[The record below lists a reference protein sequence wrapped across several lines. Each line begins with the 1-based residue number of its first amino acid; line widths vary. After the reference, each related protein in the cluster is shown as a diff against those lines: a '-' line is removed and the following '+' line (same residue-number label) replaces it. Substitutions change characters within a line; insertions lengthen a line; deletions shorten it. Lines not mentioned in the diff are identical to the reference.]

1 MSDVVQHAH
10 GDFWQAPLATPAG
23 TAVAAGLAMVQTCG
37 HCGAEFV
44 MGAGFCHV
52 CGNARQVEAAL
63 TSTQNWTRY
72 VQFHQIKRFFG
83 LSTASLMA
91 FLLGLGCTLA
101 ALLVG
106 FIFSANTVLDWQ
118 AVQIWRIEWLLS
130 AVACFVAGILLR
142 RPVQEKTD

>member
-1 MSDVVQHAH
+1 MSEVVQHAQ
-10 GDFWQAPLATPAG
+10 GDFWQAPLATGG
-23 TAVAAGLAMVQTCG
+23 TAVAGHAVVQTCG
-37 HCGAEFV
+37 NCGTEFV

-52 CGNARQVEAAL
+52 CGSARLVEVPL
-63 TSTQNWTRY
+63 TNTDSWTHY

-91 FLLGLGCTLA
+91 FLLGLGCALA

-106 FIFSANTVLDWQ
+106 FFFSANTVLDWQ
-118 AVQIWRIEWLLS
+118 AVQVWRIEWLLG

-142 RPVQEKTD
+142 RPAAEK